1 MLSSTSEDH
10 LRIPVTADL
19 EDRNDA
25 EFYAQNY
32 GIKLALEHLTAFLE
46 VLTSG
51 QSSDTAFLR
60 GDAQSGK
67 GKGNGK
73 RIHFPGDEREEL
85 QTVEGLRGN
94 INTLIALIR
103 ELHFLSQSNKNL
115 CKDLHRD
122 VDNKLKECDRLRNDL
137 LHEVEGAHWPQA
149 TRAGQYELG
158 IEQSKEKL
166 RELKV
171 EVKQW
176 EQRVSIKRAQN
187 IRLSQVV
194 ANSSTR
200 RASIVHKL
208 DPHSE
213 EILKPRKKYAPPV
226 KPKSPIK
233 SDPVKEDAEPPLL
246 AVDAARTSG
255 QYNFS
260 VANQRMDLFDDMSNI
275 YDAAIRSIKLTAA
288 PVEPPSSIMGGAE
301 KSTHNE
307 QKEATQT
314 L

>member
-1 MLSSTSEDH
+1 
-10 LRIPVTADL
+10 
-19 EDRNDA
+19 
-25 EFYAQNY
+25 
-32 GIKLALEHLTAFLE
+32 
-46 VLTSG
+46 
-51 QSSDTAFLR
+51 
-60 GDAQSGK
+60 
-67 GKGNGK
+67 
-73 RIHFPGDEREEL
+73 L

-115 CKDLHRD
+115 CKDLHRE
-122 VDNKLKECDRLRNDL
+122 VDNKLKECDRLRSDL
-137 LHEVEGAHWPQA
+137 LQEVEGAHWPQA

-176 EQRVSIKRAQN
+176 EQCVRIKRAQN

-194 ANSSTR
+194 ANTSTR

-226 KPKSPIK
+226 AGHLPTVKPKSPIK
-233 SDPVKEDAEPPLL
+233 SDPVKEDSEPPLV
-246 AVDAARTSG
+246 VDATRTPAG

-260 VANQRMDLFDDMSNI
+260 VANKRMDLFDDMSNI
-275 YDAAIRSIKLTAA
+275 YDSAIRSIKLSAA
-288 PVEPPSSIMGGAE
+288 PAEPPCTTLEGAE
-301 KSTHNE
+301 NVIESTTSTHNE
-307 QKEATQT
+307 QKEVV
-314 L
+314 